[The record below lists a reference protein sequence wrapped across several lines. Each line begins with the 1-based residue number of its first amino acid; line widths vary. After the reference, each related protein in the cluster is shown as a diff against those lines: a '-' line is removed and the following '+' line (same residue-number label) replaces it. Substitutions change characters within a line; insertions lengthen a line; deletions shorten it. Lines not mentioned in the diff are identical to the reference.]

1 MDLFTKIRTNP
12 VWKAIA
18 KLQEIVLVVCGA
30 LSCLIFVVEV
40 LMRYVLKMDFLGY
53 DEIIL
58 LFAIWLYFI
67 GGSFAMY
74 RREHISAEMMGLF
87 LKGRSLEF
95 GRMIVTWLTFVITV
109 ILAYWGIDFFQYAMS
124 RPATTTVWRMP
135 KLWAQAALT
144 VGYIMMSLYGLFNA
158 AEDTAKFISS
168 KKAKSNKEVSE

>member
-1 MDLFTKIRTNP
+1 MDLFTKIRNNP

-40 LMRYVLKMDFLGY
+40 LMRYVLKIDFLGY

-87 LKGRSLEF
+87 LKDRSLEF

-144 VGYIMMSLYGLFNA
+144 VGYIMMALYGLFNA

-168 KKAKSNKEVSE
+168 KKTKSNKEVSE